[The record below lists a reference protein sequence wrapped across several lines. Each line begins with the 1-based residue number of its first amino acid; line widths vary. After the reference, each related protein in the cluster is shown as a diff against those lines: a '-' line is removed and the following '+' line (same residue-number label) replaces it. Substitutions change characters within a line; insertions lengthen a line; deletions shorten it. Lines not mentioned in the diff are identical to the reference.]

1 MIERMGA
8 AFCADQLAHHP
19 RLLKTHF
26 SWANCPKNSKEQ
38 LVKFIFVARN
48 PKDCLVSFFHH
59 HRNFRCYQWAQ
70 GAFDVF
76 FELFVAGRL
85 DFGDYFDHLLGWLPH
100 LDEANV
106 LFLKYEEMLA
116 DLEGAIRGIGTFLG
130 GNAQKMVESE
140 SKFAE
145 IVAASRFDAMQ
156 SKQEQFF
163 PPNAL

>member
-8 AFCADQLAHHP
+8 AFCADQLAHP

-26 SWANCPKNSKEQ
+26 TWGNCPNKSGAA
-38 LVKFIFVARN
+38 KFIFVARN

-59 HRNFRCYQWAQ
+59 HRSFRCYQWAQ
-70 GAFDVF
+70 GDFDVF
-76 FELFVAGRL
+76 FELFMGGRL

-100 LDEANV
+100 LEEPNV
-106 LFLKYEEMLA
+106 LFLKYEQMVA
-116 DLEGAIRGIGTFLG
+116 DLEGAIRRIGAFLG
-130 GNAQKMVESE
+130 GMAAQMVESE
-140 SKFAE
+140 AKLGE